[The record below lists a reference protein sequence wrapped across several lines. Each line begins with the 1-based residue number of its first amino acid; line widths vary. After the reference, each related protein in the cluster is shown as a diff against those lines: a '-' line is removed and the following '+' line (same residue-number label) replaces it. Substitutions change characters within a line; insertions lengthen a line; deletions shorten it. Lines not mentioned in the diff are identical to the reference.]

1 MCMKR
6 ISLALVA
13 LLICVSL
20 VNITE
25 LSTLHESGTSGRESG
40 FSVSDPGI
48 VHLNRQLTTEVSMV
62 WHNQLVEDLTVNVNC
77 NSSLDKVLISGL
89 PSNAIEMP
97 SGNLGQLVFEL
108 TPEVDAPLGQQTLHL
123 QWYRDGEPQPFFSN
137 VLNFSVDLQS
147 NLDWGSTSS
156 TFNVNPDTPFSFA
169 VNITNNGSSAD
180 EPLIRLTGD
189 VGWYMEW
196 DLPAEPS
203 VGSNLQLQPG
213 QIGWV
218 NVSVWVPPVING
230 TPIAGQGLT
239 WKLEAISSLDSKLS
253 TYSFSIVPKVFH
265 NASIDSASDGIE
277 VEPGGT
283 GKMQISVRNSGNS
296 QSRVE
301 LELLPL
307 DENGELIQGLD
318 ASDILSYEGWTARIA
333 SEYNASLLGVN
344 ESATIDFSFQAP
356 YESEGSVGIRVI
368 AYSPSAPQRQVSV
381 DLFANISVYRSA
393 EIDFSG
399 FDCRS
404 LDPGDF
410 CRGSITVT
418 NNGNFDETFT
428 LQPVTPSWV
437 DLSISTNELILAKG
451 ESQEIPNID
460 ISIEQDVQAFTEGE
474 VLWKLK
480 LKSDGSII
488 DTLRTNLSVALR
500 SNWVFEEVVDEVDA
514 SGNMTLSCTVKNMGN
529 GVDGL
534 IVVLTVSHYTE
545 HGLIPPNDAEFDW
558 QADPLRDFQI
568 LDLQPGQNM
577 TFRSWAHLPVEEP
590 LNGTLWMNVSTWSF
604 SDPDGDQRSASA
616 NRTWIGTP
624 WQENGAD
631 KEEEAWL
638 DLSSVIEIVD
648 ELWTKHSYTF
658 FAIIFATI
666 AIHLTMKRRR
676 RMMAEDKER
685 KELFAASVKKKETFS
700 EITEKFEESG
710 EKVVEL
716 PDSPSIDA
724 QDFVAAFNLTS
735 GPRKQGAAEP
745 VKPELV
751 DAASTVLDHHD
762 EKSVL
767 EQMDEMAT
775 ELFEKGGAK
784 PHSSNVALPEVAI
797 QPERTIRKD
806 PRKMMEKNFDLD
818 DILGEEEPEDDLD
831 L

>member
-62 WHNQLVEDLTVNVNC
+62 WHNQLVEDLTVNVSC

-123 QWYRDGEPQPFFSN
+123 QWYRDGESQPFFSN

-307 DENGELIQGLD
+307 DENGELIQGLE

-577 TFRSWAHLPVEEP
+577 TFRSWAQLPVEEP

-624 WQENGAD
+624 WQENSAG
-631 KEEEAWL
+631 EEEAWL

>member
-123 QWYRDGEPQPFFSN
+123 QWYRDGESQPFFSN

-307 DENGELIQGLD
+307 DENGELIQGLE

-488 DTLRTNLSVALR
+488 DTLRINLSVALR

-577 TFRSWAHLPVEEP
+577 TFRSWAQLPVEEP

-624 WQENGAD
+624 WQENSAG
-631 KEEEAWL
+631 EEEAWL

-767 EQMDEMAT
+767 KQMDEMAT